1 MLQFL
6 DQLPFP
12 VLIVFAIFMLLA
24 PFHPMPHVV
33 EKILMLKN
41 GQLHRPIDIF
51 DLLFH
56 LAPLL
61 LLALKLWLSH
71 GRA

>member
-1 MLQFL
+1 MLRFR

-12 VLIVFAIFMLLA
+12 ILIVLAIFMLLA

-51 DLLFH
+51 DLVFH
-56 LAPLL
+56 LTPLL
-61 LLALKLWLSH
+61 LLGLKWWLSQ
-71 GRA
+71 GRP

>member
-1 MLQFL
+1 
-6 DQLPFP
+6 
-12 VLIVFAIFMLLA
+12 MLLA
-24 PFHPMPHVV
+24 PFHPMPHVL
-33 EKILMLKN
+33 EKIIMLKN

-61 LLALKLWLSH
+61 LLGLKWWLSQ
-71 GRA
+71 GRP

>member
-12 VLIVFAIFMLLA
+12 VLIVLAIFMLLA
-24 PFHPMPHVV
+24 PFHPMPHWV

-51 DLLFH
+51 DLVFH

-61 LLALKLWLSH
+61 LLGLKWWLS
-71 GRA
+71 GRP

>member
-1 MLQFL
+1 MFQFL
-6 DQLPFP
+6 DQLPFS

-33 EKILMLKN
+33 EKIIMLKN

-61 LLALKLWLSH
+61 LLALKWWLSH
-71 GRA
+71 GQS

>member
-33 EKILMLKN
+33 EKLIMLKN

-61 LLALKLWLSH
+61 LLGLKWWLNQ
-71 GRA
+71 GRP

>member
-1 MLQFL
+1 MLHFL

-33 EKILMLKN
+33 EKILLLKN

-51 DLLFH
+51 DLVFH

-61 LLALKLWLSH
+61 LLGLKWWLSK
-71 GRA
+71 GRP

>member
-1 MLQFL
+1 VLHFL

-51 DLLFH
+51 DLVFH

-61 LLALKLWLSH
+61 LLGLKWWLSH
-71 GRA
+71 GRP

>member
-12 VLIVFAIFMLLA
+12 VLIVVTIFMLLA

-33 EKILMLKN
+33 EKIIMLKN

-51 DLLFH
+51 DLVFH
-56 LAPLL
+56 LTPLL
-61 LLALKLWLSH
+61 LLTLKWWLSQ
-71 GRA
+71 GRP

>member
-1 MLQFL
+1 MFQFL
-6 DQLPFP
+6 DQLPFS
-12 VLIVFAIFMLLA
+12 VLIIFTIFMLLA

-33 EKILMLKN
+33 EKIIMLKN
-41 GQLHRPIDIF
+41 GQLTRPIDIF

-61 LLALKLWLSH
+61 LLVLKWWLSQ

>member
-1 MLQFL
+1 MLRFL

-12 VLIVFAIFMLLA
+12 ILIVLA
-24 PFHPMPHVV
+24 
-33 EKILMLKN
+33 ILMLKN

-51 DLLFH
+51 DLVFH

-61 LLALKLWLSH
+61 LLGLKWWLSQ
-71 GRA
+71 GRP

>member
-33 EKILMLKN
+33 EKIIMLKN
-41 GQLHRPIDIF
+41 GQLNRPIDIF

-56 LAPLL
+56 LTPLL
-61 LLALKLWLSH
+61 LLGLKWWLFH
-71 GRA
+71 NRP